1 METVMPPRTREK
13 QLFPAVLDL
22 IPFGIILLD
31 ESNQIIQLNQLA
43 ELVIAEADGLRV
55 TQNALC
61 ASSPNGHQR
70 LRPAVAKAAATRNQD
85 ADTEAEII
93 TLLRSPRRA
102 PLEILVT
109 PLRRQ
114 LHTAFAQGSPS
125 IAVLVWDPERTPP
138 LRRERIRHMYQ
149 LTAAEATVTE
159 GLARGMAVVELAREL
174 RVQTNTIRT
183 HLKRIYDKTGARRQ
197 SELVRLLTRN
207 LLLNMP

>member
-1 METVMPPRTREK
+1 METVMLPRTREK

-31 ESNQIIQLNQLA
+31 ESNRLIQLNQLA
-43 ELVIAEADGLRV
+43 ELVIAEADGLRM
-55 TQNALC
+55 TQNVLC
-61 ASSPNGHQR
+61 ASSPNGHQC
-70 LRPAVAKAAATRNQD
+70 LRRAVAKAAATRNQD
-85 ADTEAEII
+85 AGTEAEII

-102 PLEILVT
+102 PLEILVI

-114 LHTAFAQGSPS
+114 LPTAFAQGSPS
-125 IAVLVWDPERTPP
+125 IAVLVWDPEKIPP

-149 LTAAEATVTE
+149 LTAAEARVTE
-159 GLARGMAVVELAREL
+159 GLARGMAVIELAREL

-197 SELVRLLTRN
+197 SELVGLLARN
-207 LLLNMP
+207 SLLNMP